1 MCIYG
6 SLQHGKQKMK
16 KQENAVYVLTIA
28 IAFALSTAFAFY
40 QMPIAFGILLGSLIG
55 LVRHM
60 AMSSF
65 FTALLGVKSMNYF
78 MFILY
83 FIGNFG
89 MIAIPL
95 YIGSV
100 YPNLVNVFGAAF
112 GLVLHKIVLYLES
125 FLLTRKER

>member
-1 MCIYG
+1 
-6 SLQHGKQKMK
+6 MK
-16 KQENAVYVLTIA
+16 KQEYSAYLMTIA
-28 IAFALSTAFAFY
+28 ISFMLSTAFAFY
-40 QMPIAFGILLGSLIG
+40 QMPISLGILLGSLIG
-55 LVRHM
+55 LVRYM

-65 FTALLGVKSMNYF
+65 FTALLGAGHMNYF

-89 MIAIPL
+89 MIIIPL

>member
-1 MCIYG
+1 MRKTEY
-6 SLQHGKQKMK
+6 ST
-16 KQENAVYVLTIA
+16 YFLTTA
-28 IAFALSTAFAFY
+28 IAFSLSVMFAFY
-40 QMPIAFGILLGSLIG
+40 KMPIAFGILLGSLIG
-55 LVRHM
+55 LIRHM

-65 FTALLGVKSMNYF
+65 FSALLGAAQMNYF

-83 FIGNFG
+83 FVGNFG

-112 GLVLHKIVLYLES
+112 GLVLHKIVLYTES